1 MRMYG
6 EPWRPMGR
14 KRMPANVRTF
24 LIRMANATFDR
35 TIHQTSH
42 VRLMYVQASVE
53 IIDGDIIRAWADR
66 YYRRYGD
73 MVHGWVRI
81 SAELVSEDEVV
92 VTPARARLAPH
103 VRHVRH
109 APAGGDWAG
118 MGYGRRIVMR
128 YIPYPKTT
136 PTEYIYTTNA
146 IHHSHPGRVRDK
158 ERGEWRS

>member
-1 MRMYG
+1 MIVSIGTKGARMRMYG

-14 KRMPANVRTF
+14 RRMPANVRMF

-92 VTPARARLAPH
+92 VTRWFRPRGQSWLPMF
-103 VRHVRH
+103 
-109 APAGGDWAG
+109 GTFD
-118 MGYGRRIVMR
+118 
-128 YIPYPKTT
+128 T
-136 PTEYIYTTNA
+136 PLLEEI
-146 IHHSHPGRVRDK
+146 GL
-158 ERGEWRS
+158 EWDMDDVS

>member
-1 MRMYG
+1 MIVSIGTKGARMRMYG

-14 KRMPANVRTF
+14 RRMPANVRTF

-92 VTPARARLAPH
+92 VTRWFRPRGQSWLPMF
-103 VRHVRH
+103 
-109 APAGGDWAG
+109 GTFD
-118 MGYGRRIVMR
+118 
-128 YIPYPKTT
+128 T
-136 PTEYIYTTNA
+136 PLLEEI
-146 IHHSHPGRVRDK
+146 GL
-158 ERGEWRS
+158 EWDMDDVS

>member
-6 EPWRPMGR
+6 EPWHQAGR
-14 KRMPANVRTF
+14 GEIPTEVRMFLVRM
-24 LIRMANATFDR
+24 LWATFDR
-35 TIHQTSH
+35 SVHQTSH

-92 VTPARARLAPH
+92 VTRWFRPRGHGWLPMF
-103 VRHVRH
+103 
-109 APAGGDWAG
+109 GTFD
-118 MGYGRRIVMR
+118 
-128 YIPYPKTT
+128 T
-136 PTEYIYTTNA
+136 PLLEEI
-146 IHHSHPGRVRDK
+146 GL
-158 ERGEWRS
+158 EWDMDDVS

>member
-14 KRMPANVRTF
+14 RRMPANVRMF

-66 YYRRYGD
+66 
-73 MVHGWVRI
+73 
-81 SAELVSEDEVV
+81 
-92 VTPARARLAPH
+92 
-103 VRHVRH
+103 
-109 APAGGDWAG
+109 
-118 MGYGRRIVMR
+118 
-128 YIPYPKTT
+128 
-136 PTEYIYTTNA
+136 
-146 IHHSHPGRVRDK
+146 
-158 ERGEWRS
+158 

>member
-14 KRMPANVRTF
+14 RRMPANVRMF

-92 VTPARARLAPH
+92 VTRWFRPRGQSWLPMF
-103 VRHVRH
+103 
-109 APAGGDWAG
+109 GTFD
-118 MGYGRRIVMR
+118 
-128 YIPYPKTT
+128 T
-136 PTEYIYTTNA
+136 PLLEEI
-146 IHHSHPGRVRDK
+146 GL
-158 ERGEWRS
+158 EWDMDDVS